1 MSRLKICLRTLTALM
16 MALVLIACAVPA
28 AVSAAS
34 GSDQTEVLETV
45 SSYPYTTKTKVK
57 VNLRA
62 KRSTRSTLLKKIPAE
77 AEITVNAVKGS
88 WAEVEYKKY
97 SGYVKTDY
105 IVLKEVKKVKAT
117 PTPTPVVTLSPEEDA
132 GGYQILQKGAT
143 GGDVI
148 ALQEAL
154 IELGFLTG
162 KADGDF
168 GAGTTDV
175 AVISL
180 GGLVVSQSV
189 QVGGN
194 KFDEALVEYLRKEC
208 SILVGSQTA
217 ENIKK
222 DLATA
227 LPLEEDRTILV
238 RGINQLNTSAGT
250 VSFSSAQ
257 AYAALQGPC
266 SAIVR
271 AIRWVMERTPPEL
284 AADIMRGGIH
294 LTGDAARLF
303 ALDRYISESVG
314 IPVLLAKDPGDC
326 CILGIGYL
334 TENIQLVTPKG
345 RQQDKPVYK

>member
-1 MSRLKICLRTLTALM
+1 MPFWAPDIGIDLGTENVSLYVRGRGVVISEP
-16 MALVLIACAVPA
+16 ALVVLDREDRHTVQAVGDEAGFLLGRSPDRLTPIWPIRNGLVADFDIAELMLKYFFRKAIGVSYLGKPRVIVSVPCNLDDVNRKA
-28 AVSAAS
+28 L
-34 GSDQTEVLETV
+34 TEAIR
-45 SSYPYTTKTKVK
+45 YAG
-57 VNLRA
+57 A
-62 KRSTRSTLLKKIPAE
+62 KH
-77 AEITVNAVKGS
+77 VF
-88 WAEVEYKKY
+88 
-97 SGYVKTDY
+97 
-105 IVLKEVKKVKAT
+105 
-117 PTPTPVVTLSPEEDA
+117 
-132 GGYQILQKGAT
+132 
-143 GGDVI
+143 
-148 ALQEAL
+148 L
-154 IELGFLTG
+154 IEKPFASAIGTG
-162 KADGDF
+162 LPVYDPVGNLVVDI

-271 AIRWVMERTPPEL
+271 AIRWVLERTPPEL
-284 AADIMRGGIH
+284 AADIFNSGITITGGGAYLWGIDKRIEAR
-294 LTGDAARLF
+294 TGVKVRIAEEAKSCVAIGTGE
-303 ALDRYISESVG
+303 ALNNIKALENNPINRR
-314 IPVLLAKDPGDC
+314 DP
-326 CILGIGYL
+326 YA
-334 TENIQLVTPKG
+334 
-345 RQQDKPVYK
+345 